1 MNVAS
6 LKTKANSALNVDIKN
21 KIMLKKIF
29 LTISLIACTF
39 AASVASAGYLHNPM
53 ENPVVLRDV
62 VPTPGNV
69 FGFAPA
75 KKDAQHPDST
85 LNHFANGDYAS
96 FESVGNYREIRIKYH
111 EYVSDRLDELMA
123 QNIPLSEKAR
133 AAVKIRNDARLA
145 TYLDDEG
152 NVKPG
157 LENGY
162 KAALKRE
169 EKNTYEY
176 FRQKK
181 GLSDEEII
189 QSAYGSNAG
198 MDAILGLYDRHFN
211 AYKILI
217 PPQVLASMN
226 EEEKA
231 AYDKVY
237 ARFVASSQK
246 QRGKRGYLYF
256 LEPELAKKM
265 LVQLVHVYNY

>member
-1 MNVAS
+1 MFKNLFLLLFSIFAVGS
-6 LKTKANSALNVDIKN
+6 SQIAL
-21 KIMLKKIF
+21 
-29 LTISLIACTF
+29 
-39 AASVASAGYLHNPM
+39 AGYLHNPM

-62 VPTPGNV
+62 VPAPGNV
-69 FGFAPA
+69 FGYAPA
-75 KKDAQHPDST
+75 KRDAAHPDST
-85 LNHFANGDYAS
+85 LNHFAGGDYAS

-145 TYLDDEG
+145 TYLDDNG
-152 NVKPG
+152 KVKPG

-198 MDAILGLYDRHFN
+198 MDAILGLYDRHFY
-211 AYKILI
+211 AYKILV

-226 EEEKA
+226 DEEKE

>member
-1 MNVAS
+1 
-6 LKTKANSALNVDIKN
+6 
-21 KIMLKKIF
+21 MLKKSVV
-29 LTISLIACTF
+29 SLFFI
-39 AASVASAGYLHNPM
+39 AASLVSNIATAGYLHNPM
-53 ENPVVLRDV
+53 DNPVVLRDV
-62 VPTPGNV
+62 VLAPGNV
-69 FGFAPA
+69 FGYAPA
-75 KKDAQHPDST
+75 RRDKQHPNST
-85 LNHFANGDYAS
+85 LHHFAGGDYAH
-96 FESVGNYREIRIKYH
+96 FDSVGNYRQIRIKYH

-123 QNIPLSEKAR
+123 QNISMEEKAR
-133 AAVKIRNDARLA
+133 AAVKIRNGARLA

-152 NVKPG
+152 KVKSG

-211 AYKILI
+211 AYKILV
-217 PPQVLASMN
+217 PPQVIVSMN

-237 ARFVASSQK
+237 ARFVASSQR
-246 QRGKRGYLYF
+246 QRDKRSYLYF
-256 LEPELAKKM
+256 LEPQLAKKM